1 MTLPAS
7 RPALLSL
14 QFFSYPDAIG
24 GAWKYTHEVNRRLAE
39 RGWPVHLITCK
50 PEGARLADEEVV
62 DGVVFHRLGAADSKQ
77 FFRLGRRLKSAIER
91 IDLEHRIGLVHVHN
105 PLTGYLA
112 MKKVPALADA
122 ARVVHVHSLW
132 RDEERINRLGPETA
146 PMLFSPT
153 WWRLLAIRYMEWSL
167 FRRADSCLFLS
178 RYMQNSFLD
187 YFPFKK
193 PRLRII
199 SGGVDTAHF
208 RPASSDAERARTRNS
223 LGLPGGTRVLLTVR
237 RLEARMGIDRLLD
250 ALRHIEGR
258 GGERDYLLVI
268 VGKGSLESELK
279 HRAEAMNLGTKVRW
293 VGEVRPEELVAYYQA
308 ADLFV
313 LPTVE
318 LEGFGLATVEAM
330 ACGLP
335 VIGTPVGGTVEIL
348 QELDANCLF
357 PNATAEGMAR
367 RLETYLN
374 DPEPFHALGLR
385 CREQAVAEYDWGHVT
400 DRIEEE
406 FSLLL
411 SR

>member
-1 MTLPAS
+1 MRLDDDDGRSSELFLGKAS
-7 RPALLSL
+7 R
-14 QFFSYPDAIG
+14 I
-24 GAWKYTHEVNRRLAE
+24 E
-39 RGWPVHLITCK
+39 RG
-50 PEGARLADEEVV
+50 
-62 DGVVFHRLGAADSKQ
+62 
-77 FFRLGRRLKSAIER
+77 
-91 IDLEHRIGLVHVHN
+91 
-105 PLTGYLA
+105 
-112 MKKVPALADA
+112 
-122 ARVVHVHSLW
+122 
-132 RDEERINRLGPETA
+132 
-146 PMLFSPT
+146 
-153 WWRLLAIRYMEWSL
+153 
-167 FRRADSCLFLS
+167 
-178 RYMQNSFLD
+178 
-187 YFPFKK
+187 
-193 PRLRII
+193 LRII

-348 QELDANCLF
+348 QALDANCLF